1 VTLKEKDAAKNL
13 LESKLKTTR
22 HHAALYSVAKFASKK
37 KIEREVQKVHF
48 TALGRKRER

>member
-37 KIEREVQKVHF
+37 NLREKCKKYISQH
-48 TALGRKRER
+48 